1 MIAPAGARRPD
12 ANQFFRIFPRAETA
26 QNTVKRPW
34 PMITTIADGR

>member
-26 QNTVKRPW
+26 QNYR
-34 PMITTIADGR
+34 